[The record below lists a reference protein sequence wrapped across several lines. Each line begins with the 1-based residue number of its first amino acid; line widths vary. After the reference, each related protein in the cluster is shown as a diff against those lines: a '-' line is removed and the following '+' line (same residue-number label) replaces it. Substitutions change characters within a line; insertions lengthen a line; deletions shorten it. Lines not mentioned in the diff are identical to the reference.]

1 MLGFLCSFLFPL
13 LFFFGYLVKDVLT
26 LLGVLFLSLY
36 ALLRIVLVRDVKLC
50 EGLLL
55 FLEKLVVLLTKP
67 LDFLLVLRGVAL
79 RLSLLLGLLKLLYVL
94 LSLLYL
100 LRHRSIDR
108 GPQKLGTPDLHLEG
122 ARVHLVYQTLRGTI
136 GLLLLLLDA
145 LLYARIHSRTDA
157 LRRLIDYRLET
168 DNHIVNHLVGGEVE
182 VILPVLDALR
192 DTGGNVLANFLAHNL
207 GR

>member
-26 LLGVLFLSLY
+26 LLGVLLLSLN
-36 ALLRIVLVRDVKLC
+36 ALLRVVLVRDVKLC

-79 RLSLLLGLLKLLYVL
+79 RLSLLLGLLKLLNVL

-100 LRHRSIDR
+100 LRHRSINR
-108 GPQKLGTPDLHLEG
+108 GTQKLGACDLNPEG
-122 ARVHLVYQTLRGTI
+122 ARVHLVYQTLRCTI

-145 LLYARIHSRTDA
+145 LLDAGIHSGTDA
-157 LRRLIDYRLET
+157 LRGLIDYRLET
-168 DNHIVNHLVGGEVE
+168 DNHVIYHLVRGEVE
-182 VILPVLDALR
+182 VILAVLDALR
-192 DTGGNVLANFLAHNL
+192 DTGGNVLTDFLPHHL
-207 GR
+207 